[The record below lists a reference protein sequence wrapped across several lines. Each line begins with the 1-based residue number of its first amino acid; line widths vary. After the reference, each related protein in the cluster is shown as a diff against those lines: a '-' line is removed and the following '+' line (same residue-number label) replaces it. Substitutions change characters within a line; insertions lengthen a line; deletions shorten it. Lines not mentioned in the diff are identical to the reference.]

1 MMKNKCIYIYTCFP
15 YRVGGLVGNILD
27 TDYAG
32 ILFPP
37 ALLTSERKGV
47 GGLGSLDMTVYNKR
61 VI

>member
-1 MMKNKCIYIYTCFP
+1 MAYIYIYIQIFSIQ
-15 YRVGGLVGNILD
+15 GWGLVGNILD
-27 TDYAG
+27 REYAG